1 MKEKEEFVVESF
13 ALNLTESIKG
23 FGPLFIE
30 NDGFYLEG
38 NKGMVL
44 KEGPAQTIQIKKEQ
58 ILLPSKSEGF
68 NIVTEVKKEELVSS
82 HENRLQINAQYTVKF
97 DHKENVKIVEK
108 IIEKKKDWNQF
119 NVTEKSNFNI
129 IKNIKKIE
137 LIKQVIAT
145 LELKGKEM
153 PEVKTQIIEKEKIK
167 TIIKEWN
174 DLLTQQNT
182 RFGLLAKPKII
193 KKHKLLVANGDKF
206 FIQKESDDEI
216 IYNDDYNSRKQ
227 KVKEKEKVEARTQII
242 KEKEVVPRYQREI
255 RAQIARVKESES
267 DTSSI
272 SDIDVLAGI
281 RNKNSIGVEGKINMA
296 NGYET
301 KVLSGEVVFTAK
313 NGLGVNL
320 GGIQYQ
326 KQSKKKMG
334 YTKSLSNF
342 LSRNNKMSGIE
353 ISFNP
358 SKNGGMNYEK
368 MLATTGIIGEG
379 NYKILN
385 DNNNINKG
393 KNGQTTINKNV
404 IITRI
409 QNNEMNG
416 HSDLIIT
423 NKLNKTTKNIKL
435 NGNLGKLTNQRS
447 EGNLLLKK
455 RESNKSNESPVS
467 ANNYDNINE
476 QMKIGNIIFNS
487 KIKSE
492 KGQYSPNSSGN
503 ITGKNIIINSRKE
516 YEKKIAMTGDSNIS
530 GKNEKKK
537 NVEIK
542 IKKSKV
548 KNVENLRDFDY

>member
-1 MKEKEEFVVESF
+1 MKV
-13 ALNLTESIKG
+13 
-23 FGPLFIE
+23 
-30 NDGFYLEG
+30 
-38 NKGMVL
+38 
-44 KEGPAQTIQIKKEQ
+44 
-58 ILLPSKSEGF
+58 KSEGF

-82 HENRLQINAQYTVKF
+82 HENRLQINAQYTVNF

-108 IIEKKKDWNQF
+108 IIEKKIDWNRF

-174 DLLTQQNT
+174 NLLTQQNT

-206 FIQKESDDEI
+206 FIHKESDDEI

-326 KQSKKKMG
+326 
-334 YTKSLSNF
+334 
-342 LSRNNKMSGIE
+342 NNQKRKWDILKVFRIFYQE
-353 ISFNP
+353 I
-358 SKNGGMNYEK
+358 
-368 MLATTGIIGEG
+368 
-379 NYKILN
+379 
-385 DNNNINKG
+385 
-393 KNGQTTINKNV
+393 
-404 IITRI
+404 
-409 QNNEMNG
+409 
-416 HSDLIIT
+416 
-423 NKLNKTTKNIKL
+423 IK
-435 NGNLGKLTNQRS
+435 
-447 EGNLLLKK
+447 
-455 RESNKSNESPVS
+455 
-467 ANNYDNINE
+467 
-476 QMKIGNIIFNS
+476 
-487 KIKSE
+487 
-492 KGQYSPNSSGN
+492 
-503 ITGKNIIINSRKE
+503 
-516 YEKKIAMTGDSNIS
+516 
-530 GKNEKKK
+530 
-537 NVEIK
+537 
-542 IKKSKV
+542 
-548 KNVENLRDFDY
+548 

>member
-97 DHKENVKIVEK
+97 DHKDNVKIVEK
-108 IIEKKKDWNQF
+108 IIEKKIDWNHF
-119 NVTEKSNFNI
+119 NVIEKSNFNI

-174 DLLTQQNT
+174 NLLTQQNT

-416 HSDLIIT
+416 QSDLIIT

>member
-1 MKEKEEFVVESF
+1 M
-13 ALNLTESIKG
+13 
-23 FGPLFIE
+23 
-30 NDGFYLEG
+30 
-38 NKGMVL
+38 
-44 KEGPAQTIQIKKEQ
+44 
-58 ILLPSKSEGF
+58 
-68 NIVTEVKKEELVSS
+68 
-82 HENRLQINAQYTVKF
+82 
-97 DHKENVKIVEK
+97 
-108 IIEKKKDWNQF
+108 
-119 NVTEKSNFNI
+119 
-129 IKNIKKIE
+129 
-137 LIKQVIAT
+137 
-145 LELKGKEM
+145 
-153 PEVKTQIIEKEKIK
+153 
-167 TIIKEWN
+167 
-174 DLLTQQNT
+174 
-182 RFGLLAKPKII
+182 
-193 KKHKLLVANGDKF
+193 
-206 FIQKESDDEI
+206 
-216 IYNDDYNSRKQ
+216 
-227 KVKEKEKVEARTQII
+227 
-242 KEKEVVPRYQREI
+242 
-255 RAQIARVKESES
+255 KESES

-326 KQSKKKMG
+326 KQLRKKMG

-393 KNGQTTINKNV
+393 KNGQTTINKNI

-416 HSDLIIT
+416 QSDLIIT